1 MLSKD
6 KVMAALKK
14 PSMTVTPSVLSD
26 INSQEQGSA
35 LTVHEASGADSDA
48 ANPMKQVQ
56 MSIEQRIQ
64 NRI

>member
-6 KVMAALKK
+6 KVMVALKK

-48 ANPMKQVQ
+48 ANPVK
-56 MSIEQRIQ
+56 
-64 NRI
+64 